1 MLLCYRVVF
10 YILSPLRLAIA
21 RRCPWLTPQVQL
33 FPCAFLLV
41 CCVPHLIPAQASK
54 RRKSPLPD
62 HAGSEDE
69 DEDEHPHEESGPDE
83 GEDSAAERQQM
94 IQGIT
99 LFLMVLMLK
108 R

>member
-21 RRCPWLTPQVQL
+21 GRCPWLTPQVQL

-41 CCVPHLIPAQASK
+41 CCVPHLIPPQAGK
-54 RRKSPLPD
+54 HRKSPLPD
-62 HAGSEDE
+62 HAGSEDDDE
-69 DEDEHPHEESGPDE
+69 DEDPNEKAGPDE

-94 IQGIT
+94 IQGIP
-99 LFLMVLMLK
+99 LFWRVLMLK